1 MLIYPNPI
9 FRAEEEHMDIE
20 LTKRGGTSTKRGG
33 TSTKGQAEDMIQ
45 TYSSFG
51 AYGDYVV
58 TMPDGEKILY
68 SAVTVRVLDRGVLNL
83 ATDTGQWFLFVA
95 DQWSKVAPAQPR
107 AGKVTGGGPN

>member
-1 MLIYPNPI
+1 M
-9 FRAEEEHMDIE
+9 EIE
-20 LTKRGGTSTKRGG
+20 LTKHAGTSTKHAGTSTKHAG

-58 TMPDGEKILY
+58 TLPDGKEILY
-68 SAVTVRVLDRGVLNL
+68 SAVTVRVLGRGELNL

-95 DQWSKVAPAQPR
+95 DEWSKVAPAQPR
-107 AGKVTGGGPN
+107 PGKVNGDRTN